1 MAGAAPFAPAGAA
14 GLNLL
19 MAVAIAVLVVLAA
32 RRPDRLRA
40 LGIALGVLPWA
51 FLFTDGAV
59 PVGQVLENLALLS
72 VPLLGA
78 VLLVGVVHTARS
90 FGRRTQRGR
99 V

>member
-1 MAGAAPFAPAGAA
+1 M
-14 GLNLL
+14 
-19 MAVAIAVLVVLAA
+19 AIAVLVVLAA

-51 FLFTDGAV
+51 FLFTDEAV
-59 PVGQVLENLALLS
+59 PVGQVLEDLALLS
-72 VPLLGA
+72 APLLGA
-78 VLLVGVVHTARS
+78 VLGAVLPAGVVHTARS